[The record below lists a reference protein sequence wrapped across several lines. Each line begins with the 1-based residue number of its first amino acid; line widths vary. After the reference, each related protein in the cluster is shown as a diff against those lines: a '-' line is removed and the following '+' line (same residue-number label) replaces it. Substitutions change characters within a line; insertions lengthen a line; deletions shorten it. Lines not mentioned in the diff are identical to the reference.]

1 MSKKFGAMILC
12 SAAAVATAFFTQQKN
27 LPTEQQNKVSPQAV
41 YMIVNLEGCV
51 RNPYKCPA
59 DVWTNGVGNTHNV
72 DNSQVLTI
80 DEVAADL
87 RQNIKEAENC
97 INVDFNGRK
106 MNQGQY
112 DAMVSLAFNVGCTNI
127 KSYYSKKHRMTL
139 PTTIYRAAKV
149 EDWTLMCNHIPD
161 FSKSGGRVLKG
172 LQMRRAKEKAICLG
186 KYGI

>member
-72 DNSQVLTI
+72 DKSKILTI
-80 DEVAADL
+80 DEVATDL
-87 RQNIKEAENC
+87 RRNIKEAENC
-97 INVDFNGRK
+97 INTYFNGEK

-112 DAMVSLAFNVGCTNI
+112 DAMVSLAFNVGCSNI
-127 KSYYSKKHRMTL
+127 KTYYSKTQGKPVATTL
-139 PTTIYRAAKV
+139 YRAAQA
-149 EDWTLMCNHIPD
+149 ENWILMCNRIED
-161 FSKSGGRVLKG
+161 FNKSGGRVLKG
-172 LQMRRAKEKAICLG
+172 LQIRRAKEKAICLG
-186 KYGI
+186 E

>member
-1 MSKKFGAMILC
+1 MSKKFGALILC
-12 SAAAVATAFFTQQKN
+12 SAAAVATAFFTQQKD

-41 YMIVNLEGCV
+41 HAIINLEGCV

-72 DNSQVLTI
+72 DKTKILTI

-87 RQNIKEAENC
+87 RHNIKEAENC
-97 INVDFNGRK
+97 INTDFNGRK

-112 DAMVSLAFNVGCTNI
+112 DAMVSLAFNLGCGNLKT
-127 KSYYSKKHRMTL
+127 YYSRKLGKRV
-139 PTTIYRAAKV
+139 PTTIYRAAQA
-149 EDWTLMCNHIPD
+149 ENWNLMCNRIMD
-161 FSKSGGRVLKG
+161 FNKSGGRVLKG

-186 KYGI
+186 E

>member
-27 LPTEQQNKVSPQAV
+27 LPTEQKNKVSPQAV
-41 YMIVNLEGCV
+41 SMIVNLEGCV

-72 DNSQVLTI
+72 DKSRILTI
-80 DEVAADL
+80 DEVATDL

-97 INVDFNGRK
+97 INADFHGRK

-149 EDWTLMCNHIPD
+149 EDWKLMCNHIPD

-186 KYGI
+186 EYGI

>member
-72 DNSQVLTI
+72 DKSKLIYAKTSKRLKTVLMPIFT
-80 DEVAADL
+80 
-87 RQNIKEAENC
+87 AE
-97 INVDFNGRK
+97 R
-106 MNQGQY
+106 
-112 DAMVSLAFNVGCTNI
+112 
-127 KSYYSKKHRMTL
+127 
-139 PTTIYRAAKV
+139 
-149 EDWTLMCNHIPD
+149 
-161 FSKSGGRVLKG
+161 
-172 LQMRRAKEKAICLG
+172 
-186 KYGI
+186 